1 MWRYFYNLK
10 KSCYFCNY
18 KTNYSYN
25 NNIIII
31 NIVSKKSAWKTG
43 LAFSKMKAMH
53 LVGFL
58 FCITLPL
65 ISAVHDPTFNLDL
78 RRHIRTAQC
87 QSWCLRNFAIKL
99 NYETENEVLANSDC
113 LQCLQSCDY
122 FIKDPHYDL
131 NTCGK
136 PCIYSKLPTVKDYL
150 CNQTS
155 PIYGPGTKIACEFY
169 LKHIQRIE
177 DEYELTKL
185 PAPEKNISMI
195 SMNAY
200 DRHVI
205 LYEITWGTWVISSDP
220 TMYYSMKDVTKQRNW
235 VIIVNETGPIKQYSW
250 GKWQP
255 TVESV
260 TQNGSLFNINIT
272 WTDWQTQLKKQW
284 EENNI
289 STKKVVLKNNS
300 SFVVTWQQTLSEKA
314 VMGMQATDNEWA
326 QISVPPGK
334 YMIRIVTNDGPGSY
348 SIIIDTNRFTK
359 KNVYSWTIYHIH
371 FRDYISFVKR
381 LLGYNL
387 IIIIIFIF
395 LVTFKNIL
403 LTYVFG

>member
-113 LQCLQSCDY
+113 LQ
-122 FIKDPHYDL
+122 
-131 NTCGK
+131 
-136 PCIYSKLPTVKDYL
+136 
-150 CNQTS
+150 
-155 PIYGPGTKIACEFY
+155 GPGTKIACEFY